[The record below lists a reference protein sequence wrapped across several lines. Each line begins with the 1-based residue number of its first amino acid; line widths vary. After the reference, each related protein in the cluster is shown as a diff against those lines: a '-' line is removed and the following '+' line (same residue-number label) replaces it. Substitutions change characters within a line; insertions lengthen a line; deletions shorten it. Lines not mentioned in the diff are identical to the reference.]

1 MPSRFVRFA
10 RAAVA
15 VLAVLGAA
23 NAMYTLNLRQE
34 LISGKAV
41 SSFCDLSSTVSCSS
55 ALTNPKFTFFGIPF
69 CEVALA
75 VYPLIFAAALWAY
88 RKPRAAFTALSY
100 LGGAG
105 VLFSAYSVYI
115 QGWVIDTWCPLCLG
129 CAFVITLVAL
139 FSWGARAQLSRAG

>member
-15 VLAVLGAA
+15 VLALLGAA
-23 NAMYTLNLRQE
+23 NAAYTLNLRAQ
-34 LISGKAV
+34 LLGGTATA
-41 SSFCDLSSTVSCSS
+41 SFCDLSSTVSCTS

-88 RKPRAAFTALSY
+88 RRPRAAFTALSW
-100 LGGAG
+100 LGAMG
-105 VLFSAYSVYI
+105 VLFSAYSVYV
-115 QGWVIDTWCPLCLG
+115 QGWVINTWCPLCLG
-129 CAFVITLVAL
+129 CAAVISLVAL
-139 FSWGARAQLSRAG
+139 LSWGARAQSGPAA

>member
-15 VLAVLGAA
+15 VLALLGAA
-23 NAMYTLNLRQE
+23 NAAYTLNLRAQ
-34 LISGKAV
+34 LLNGTATA
-41 SSFCDLSSTVSCSS
+41 SFCDISSTVSCTS

-75 VYPLIFAAALWAY
+75 VYPLIFACALWAY
-88 RKPRAAFTALSY
+88 RQPRQAFMALSW
-100 LGGAG
+100 LGGMG
-105 VLFSAYSVYI
+105 VVFSGYSVYV

-129 CAFVITLVAL
+129 CAVVISLVAL
-139 FSWGARAQLSRAG
+139 LSWGARSAVR